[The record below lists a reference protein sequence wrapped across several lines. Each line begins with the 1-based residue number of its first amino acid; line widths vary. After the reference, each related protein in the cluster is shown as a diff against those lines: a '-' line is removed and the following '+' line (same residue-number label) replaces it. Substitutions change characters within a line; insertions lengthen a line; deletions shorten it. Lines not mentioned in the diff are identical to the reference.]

1 MIEKRGDENLL
12 KRKVDDGETVKE
24 KKKKKKIAKSYLDD
38 LWIKL
43 RENKCDNFVP
53 NIVIWVFNWRDF
65 VLMKFEKNCC

>member
-1 MIEKRGDENLL
+1 MIEKSGDENLL

-53 NIVIWVFNWRDF
+53 NIVSWVFNWRDF
-65 VLMKFEKNCC
+65 VLMKYQKICC